1 MKHIQCEII
10 TIGDEILIGQIVD
23 TNSAW
28 MATELNKMGIRVK
41 QISSVSDD
49 AEHIIAALDLAALR
63 ADIILITG
71 GLGPTKDDL
80 TKKTLSTYF
89 RSAMVFNEQQYAH
102 IERIFT
108 AYGREATPI
117 NRQQAEVPLCCTC
130 LPNELGT
137 APGMWFEKDNR
148 VFVSMPGVPYEMKA
162 LMQNE
167 VLPRL
172 QSHFKTPVILHRTF
186 RTQGVGESMLA
197 SWIEHWEDALP
208 AHMRLAYLPSVGEVK
223 LRISASGDDGKNLEQ
238 QVEEQ
243 SQRLYQ
249 LIGKH
254 IYGEGDDSLALMV
267 HRTLLAKGLTLS
279 IAESCSGGAISASL
293 TQNAGASAY
302 FIGGMVSYD
311 NRIKADFLNVP
322 HDVLETKGAVSEETV
337 QCMASGIRK
346 KFETDVSLAVSGVA
360 GPGGGT
366 DEKPVGLVWIAVD
379 GAHGMSTK
387 QFRFAKDRERNI
399 EMARLSA
406 LKLLLDYLNSES

>member
-1 MKHIQCEII
+1 MKQIHCEII

-28 MATELNKMGIRVK
+28 MAAELNKIGIRVK

-49 AEHIIAALDLAALR
+49 AGHIIAALDLAAHR

-80 TKKTLSTYF
+80 TKKTLAAYF
-89 RSAMVFNEQQYAH
+89 DSLMVFNRQQFAH

-108 AYGREATPI
+108 AFGREVTPI
-117 NRQQAEVPLCCTC
+117 NRQQAEVPQCCTC
-130 LPNELGT
+130 LPNEMGT
-137 APGMWFEKDNR
+137 APGMWFEKKDR
-148 VFVSMPGVPYEMKA
+148 VFVSMPGVPYEMKS
-162 LMQNE
+162 LMQKE

-172 QSHFKTPVILHRTF
+172 KAHFQTPVILHRTF

-197 SWIEHWEDALP
+197 SWIEQWEDALP
-208 AHMRLAYLPSVGEVK
+208 PHLKLAYLPSVGEVK
-223 LRISASGDDGKNLEQ
+223 LRISASGDDLEILEQ
-238 QVEEQ
+238 EISEQ
-243 SQRLYQ
+243 SQQLYQ

-254 IYGEGDDSLALMV
+254 IYAEGEDSLALTV
-267 HRTLLAKGLTLS
+267 HRALVSKGLTLS
-279 IAESCSGGAISASL
+279 IAESCTGGAIAASI

-311 NRIKADFLNVP
+311 NRIKADFLDVP
-322 HDVLETKGAVSEETV
+322 DDVLETKGAVSEAAV
-337 QCMASGIRK
+337 QYMASGIRK
-346 KFETDVSLAVSGVA
+346 KFETNVSIAVSGVA
-360 GPGGGT
+360 GPSGGT

-379 GAHGMSTK
+379 GAQGILTK

-399 EMARLSA
+399 EMTRLSA
-406 LKLLLDYLNSES
+406 LKMLLDYLNSER